1 MRQWRNRLGNWFFQL
16 ENEILLPFLAVGI
29 IVLGGFGVIS
39 FYNGYTIEKRG
50 LESTARQVFSVM
62 NQDLDFLAEHVPEE
76 EIREKYRE
84 NQPEYLRIT
93 DRTADHRLP
102 QRTS

>member
-1 MRQWRNRLGNWFFQL
+1 MEKPAGKLVFSAG
-16 ENEILLPFLAVGI
+16 NEILLPFLAVGI

-62 NQDLDFLAEHVPEE
+62 NQDLDFWQNMFRRRKSARNTGK
-76 EIREKYRE
+76 ISR
-84 NQPEYLRIT
+84 NI
-93 DRTADHRLP
+93 
-102 QRTS
+102 

>member
-39 FYNGYTIEKRG
+39 FYNGYTIEKMRAG
-50 LESTARQVFSVM
+50 IHKPGRC
-62 NQDLDFLAEHVPEE
+62 FL
-76 EIREKYRE
+76 
-84 NQPEYLRIT
+84 
-93 DRTADHRLP
+93 
-102 QRTS
+102 

>member
-1 MRQWRNRLGNWFFQL
+1 MRTWRNRLGNWFFQL

-62 NQDLDFLAEHVPEE
+62 NQD
-76 EIREKYRE
+76 RSS
-84 NQPEYLRIT
+84 T
-93 DRTADHRLP
+93 RTAETLSQTASASARCRFRPTDSL
-102 QRTS
+102 SS